1 MEEFKAK
8 ASICRDCKNCKCS
21 ATGILCG
28 LTDKDTTFTAT
39 CENFINKL
47 VSISDDYMALKKSV
61 FKTLFFLLFW
71 GIVYSIICYL
81 LYSIDSLFFCFI
93 LAAYYVYLV
102 YVYVRRNP
110 FLYVALYLL
119 PYKVGIIRKR
129 NINPTES
136 DTKKKDILLYQFDK
150 LIDCASRNDHFNYKK
165 EALIYNKIYM
175 SFDDLDYAEFVA
187 NDYMRSNVSVF
198 RNTLYSLF
206 SSRYGYITF
215 ASFNRDLNLEAHVVN
230 LCEDMYTA
238 VENDDLV
245 QFRKKYCELNSS
257 LPRFF
262 RKYANKIW
270 IAKHQWYSQN
280 PMKADRIFKYFVER
294 F

>member
-1 MEEFKAK
+1 M
-8 ASICRDCKNCKCS
+8 CRDCRNCKCS
-21 ATGILCG
+21 ATNILCG

-39 CENFINKL
+39 CENFTNKL

-61 FKTLFFLLFW
+61 FKAFFSLLFW

-93 LAAYYVYLV
+93 LAAYYVYVV
-102 YVYVRRNP
+102 YVYVRRYP

-119 PYKVGIIRKR
+119 PYKVGKFFSKKMYNTSEGDER
-129 NINPTES
+129 
-136 DTKKKDILLYQFDK
+136 KKDMLLYQLDK
-150 LIDCASRNDHFNYKK
+150 LIDYASRNDHFNYKK
-165 EALIYNKIYM
+165 EVLIYNKIYM
-175 SFDDLDYAEFVA
+175 SFDDLDYAEFVVK
-187 NDYMRSNVSVF
+187 DYMRSNVSVL
-198 RNTLYSLF
+198 RNTIYSVF
-206 SSRYGYITF
+206 CNRYGYITL
-215 ASFNRDLNLEAHVVN
+215 ASFNRELNLEAHVVN

-257 LPRFF
+257 LPRIF
-262 RKYANKIW
+262 RKYTNKIW